1 MLTRWRALRSRP
13 TAGAAILEVAA
24 AWGIAAMVIL
34 AVVVAVRGADIG
46 AFTSRVLC
54 TVKSSVDA
62 GGGSCA
68 GSTGGEQTP
77 PPETFD
83 PKPTKCKISERSEKV
98 SSEIKIAFIKFGEN
112 AGFVQTTYS
121 DGTVTYTATNGA
133 SLGATGGFGGKLEI
147 GELERGAKVDFGGG
161 FKVDYGSTW
170 VFKDQAEADSM
181 KDQLDEYLLQQEM
194 LRHDTYGGYAIGTWI
209 TGGFVDPP
217 KPPSQNVTS
226 FTVEG
231 DVSGQVGLS
240 LPFDPA
246 DKNLPDDQKS
256 GVPNLK
262 LAEAGIKFGG
272 SQKWTQISDADSG
285 NTTWTTTGE
294 TFIEGSAALGPLAG
308 ELKGVQG
315 SSLAITRNDKGEIVK
330 VALVTTREGKATG
343 SVNSGQPDLGGN
355 ASQSGSASSLTVTTA
370 SLDVTTAAQRD
381 LVNQWLAAQATGEG
395 AVSPET
401 YRPDRLVAGDPFQ
414 NLMYTNATV
423 SNVEYSNV
431 TDKAGFA
438 LEVKVGVA
446 FGVDFNLETTDSR
459 ATAATYL
466 GVPGADGVRPPVD
479 FPECVA

>member
-1 MLTRWRALRSRP
+1 MLTRWRAVRSRP
-13 TAGAAILEVAA
+13 TAGAAMVEVAA
-24 AWGIAAMVIL
+24 AWGIAALVI
-34 AVVVAVRGADIG
+34 AAIVVGVQGANI
-46 AFTSRVLC
+46 AAYTSRVLC
-54 TVKSSVDA
+54 TIMTSVGGD
-62 GGGSCA
+62 GSCGGSE
-68 GSTGGEQTP
+68 GQQPPTEQP
-77 PPETFD
+77 PFE

-98 SSEIKIAFIKFGEN
+98 NSEVKIAFIKFGEN
-112 AGFVQTTYS
+112 AGFVQVTYS

-133 SLGATGGFGGKLEI
+133 SLGVTGGVGGKMDI

-181 KDQLDEYLLQQEM
+181 KDQLDEYLMQQEM
-194 LRHDTYGGYAIGTWI
+194 LKHDTYGGYAIGQWL

-217 KPPSQNVTS
+217 KPPSQNVSS

-231 DVSGQVGLS
+231 DVSGKVGLS

-272 SQKWTQISDADSG
+272 SQKWTQINDLETG
-285 NTTWTTTGE
+285 NTTWTTAGE
-294 TFIEGSAALGPLAG
+294 AFIQGNAALGPLAG

-315 SSLAITRNDKGEIVK
+315 SSMAITRNDQGEIIK

-343 SVNSGQPDLGGN
+343 SVNSGQADLGGN
-355 ASQSGSASSLTVTTA
+355 ASQSGSASNLTVTTA
-370 SLDVTTAAQRD
+370 SLDVKTAAQRD
-381 LVNQWLAAQATGEG
+381 LVNQWLAAQASGEG

-401 YRPDRLVAGDPFQ
+401 YRPDRLVDGDPFQ

-423 SNVEYSNV
+423 SNVEYANV

-446 FGVDFNLETTDSR
+446 FGVDFSLETTDSK
-459 ATAATYL
+459 AEDATYL
-466 GVPGADGVRPPVD
+466 GIPGSDGVRPPVD
-479 FPECVA
+479 FPECVD